1 MIKQVNTYNYLRVM
15 KKFATQFIA
24 VFLMIVIS
32 SNVILAQ
39 MKRLP
44 YKLSVIIDEN
54 TVYKED
60 IKATAYVLL
69 NNTIQLYP
77 GENIYL
83 EVELTGGVITN
94 MNAVKENRNPSKT
107 LVISFTQTVSN
118 KTHKSMLLRITNPF
132 KEKLFYSAAIF
143 LMQQK
148 KWVNTDVYPVEAE
161 KYSFENWS
169 DIITS
174 ITLAEWS
181 FKSK

>member
-1 MIKQVNTYNYLRVM
+1 MILLTGM
-15 KKFATQFIA
+15 KKIATLFITI
-24 VFLMIVIS
+24 FLMIAMS

-39 MKRLP
+39 NKRLP
-44 YKLSVIIDEN
+44 YKLSVVIDEN

-60 IKATAYVLL
+60 IKATSYVLPY
-69 NNTIQLYP
+69 NTIQLYP

-83 EVELTGGVITN
+83 EVELTGGVIKN
-94 MNAVKENRNPSKT
+94 MNAVEENRNPSKT
-107 LVISFTQTVSN
+107 VVISFTQTVSN
-118 KTHKSMLLRITNPF
+118 KTHKSMLLKIMNPF

-148 KWVNTDVYPVEAE
+148 KWGNTDVYPVEAE
-161 KYSFENWS
+161 KYSFESWP